1 MIRPAFVK
9 HIFLNCGCSVNN
21 NFKKAYDQRK
31 VEAKVLK
38 PTKARIYGFGGK
50 GTEAVGY
57 MELPVELGVGKRSRI
72 RMILFIVVDIDSP
85 YNASISRPA
94 LAVFRA
100 TLAP

>member
-1 MIRPAFVK
+1 M
-9 HIFLNCGCSVNN
+9 
-21 NFKKAYDQRK
+21 K
-31 VEAKVLK
+31 VEAKDLK
-38 PTKARIYGFGGK
+38 PTKARIYGFSGK

-57 MELPVELGVGKRSRI
+57 VEFPVELRVGNRSRI